1 MNSLVGV
8 RALVTGGAG
17 FIGSEVV
24 RQLCNLGAK
33 VMVFDNLSSGKIE
46 YLSGLDVDIIRDDVS
61 DEESVN
67 ADLKDQELIFHL
79 AALPFIPDCYEYPV
93 DFFKVNTIGTLNVM
107 WGAIRSSSVQKVV
120 HISSSEVYGT
130 AKYVPM
136 DESHPTLPHSTYA
149 VSKLAAERAV
159 FSLHKEHNFP
169 VVIIR
174 PFNSFGPRVTEPYI
188 IPEIIIQLLHGD
200 IVKLGNVD
208 SSRDFTF
215 VSDTARGIIM
225 ASTEG
230 KAVGETIN
238 LGSGEDMKIKDLVY
252 STAELMGKGDKV
264 KINHDRSRLRPY
276 DVDRLVC
283 NRSKAKKLLGWE
295 PQVSMREG
303 LKMTIDWIKN
313 NPVEFKEPFTG
324 RWSRSRR

>member
-1 MNSLVGV
+1 MNSLVGA

-17 FIGSEVV
+17 FIGSEVA

-33 VMVFDNLSSGKIE
+33 VTVFDNFSSGKIE
-46 YLSGLDVDIIRDDVS
+46 YLSSLDVDVIRGDVS
-61 DEESVN
+61 DEKSAN
-67 ADLKDQELIFHL
+67 AALKDQELIFHL

-93 DFFKVNTIGTLNVM
+93 DFFKVNTIGTLNIM
-107 WGAIRSSSVQKVV
+107 WGAIRSGSVQRIV

-130 AKYVPM
+130 ARYVPM
-136 DESHPTLPHSTYA
+136 DENHPTLPHSTYA

-159 FSLHKEHNFP
+159 FSLQKEHDFP
-169 VVIIR
+169 AVIIR
-174 PFNSFGPRVTEPYI
+174 PFNSFGPHVTEPYI

-200 IVKLGNVD
+200 VVNLGNVD
-208 SSRDFTF
+208 SSRDFTY
-215 VSDTARGIIM
+215 VSDTVRGMIA

-238 LGSGEDMKIKDLVY
+238 LGSGEDIKIKDLVY
-252 STAELMGKGDKV
+252 SIAELMEKGDKV
-264 KINHDRSRLRPY
+264 KINHDRSRFRPY

-283 NRSKAKKLLGWE
+283 DRSKAKKLLGWE
-295 PQVSMREG
+295 PQVSLREG
-303 LKMTIDWIKN
+303 LKITIDWIKN

-324 RWSRSRR
+324 RWSKSRR

>member
-46 YLSGLDVDIIRDDVS
+46 YLSGLDVDIIRGDVS
-61 DEESVN
+61 DGESVN
-67 ADLKDQELIFHL
+67 AALKDQELIFHL

-93 DFFKVNTIGTLNVM
+93 DFFKVNTIGTLNIM

-136 DESHPTLPHSTYA
+136 DESHPMLPHSTYA

-215 VSDTARGIIM
+215 VSDTVRGMIV
-225 ASTEG
+225 ASIEG

-238 LGSGEDMKIKDLVY
+238 LGSGEDIKIKDLVY
-252 STAELMGKGDKV
+252 SIAELMGKGDKV

-283 NRSKAKKLLGWE
+283 DRTKAKKLLGWE
-295 PQVSMREG
+295 PQVSLREG

-324 RWSRSRR
+324 RWSRS